1 MAARDR
7 SRKPGKRGMLVRIA
21 LDQQKEVIKLRRDA
35 TIFGREKAD
44 IIVDDKE
51 VSSTHCQIQNINE
64 SYHIFDMNSS
74 NGTFVN
80 NQRIVKAR
88 LQPGD
93 VVTLGQTSWEFR
105 LEEAEKVRHITTLF
119 QPLNQGQQRS
129 SIVDTM
135 IDKEAWEE
143 KEPRIVL
150 RVVYGDGSKETIE
163 LHERSIA
170 IGRASHFG
178 RFDQDPELSRRHL
191 KVKLNNEGDIFG
203 EDMGSTN
210 GTWLNSRRMKGLHKV
225 EPGDEIRAGLCRIR
239 VRAAI

>member
-143 KEPRIVL
+143 K
-150 RVVYGDGSKETIE
+150 
-163 LHERSIA
+163 
-170 IGRASHFG
+170 
-178 RFDQDPELSRRHL
+178 
-191 KVKLNNEGDIFG
+191 
-203 EDMGSTN
+203 
-210 GTWLNSRRMKGLHKV
+210 
-225 EPGDEIRAGLCRIR
+225 
-239 VRAAI
+239 